1 MSYAV
6 GAHCAKAST
15 EVSYTSKQLGET
27 ELENAVNQCFLV
39 PHTYSESRN
48 YKDYLGIERLIEI
61 LKLKQS
67 KLDNFSWLYYKSVT
81 VLALSPKG

>member
-27 ELENAVNQCFLV
+27 ELETPLTSVSLCLIPTVRAGIIKTIWEL
-39 PHTYSESRN
+39 
-48 YKDYLGIERLIEI
+48 KDL
-61 LKLKQS
+61 LK
-67 KLDNFSWLYYKSVT
+67 Y
-81 VLALSPKG
+81 